1 MDKLQG
7 CGAFLMGLGVS
18 LSLISYWLLSS
29 VPLTALGVGSVIVGA
44 SLLST
49 PPNPLPKPSLKLMLE
64 GSIVNLEALLEE
76 FDVKAKGYYVPRGD
90 EVYVYVPLKEGV
102 GPPKGYDPPRG
113 LFVEEGGGPYLVL
126 VSPSSYIAK
135 LVSSTDL
142 ELAIAEA
149 LVDLCELVRSVRV
162 ALVGDVM
169 LEVKDP
175 SVSLGNAGFEKV
187 LGSLEAST
195 AATLAAKLLG
205 RPVRVASEEVRKG
218 GKVIR
223 LEVF

>member
-1 MDKLQG
+1 M
-7 CGAFLMGLGVS
+7 
-18 LSLISYWLLSS
+18 
-29 VPLTALGVGSVIVGA
+29 
-44 SLLST
+44 
-49 PPNPLPKPSLKLMLE
+49 
-64 GSIVNLEALLEE
+64 
-76 FDVKAKGYYVPRGD
+76 
-90 EVYVYVPLKEGV
+90 
-102 GPPKGYDPPRG
+102 
-113 LFVEEGGGPYLVL
+113 VL

-175 SVSLGNAGFEKV
+175 SVSLGNARFEKV